1 MKTFSFVVQNAAGYF
16 TEPVTPSTADGAS
29 LAELLFNP
37 VQTQFFDPAS
47 QSESISGQAHFF
59 SLFVMNNY
67 LSLSRH
73 LSKKLLNH
81 FSMTKRR
88 KKIRGSLSLLLKN
101 GTRLSSL
108 GLRINFRICYLCS
121 PGSVASCFFS
131 TNLPLAC
138 SRWVRLTLSRLCP
151 LF

>member
-88 KKIRGSLSLLLKN
+88 KKIGGSLSLLLKN
-101 GTRLSSL
+101 GTRLL
-108 GLRINFRICYLCS
+108 
-121 PGSVASCFFS
+121 ASES
-131 TNLPLAC
+131 TSEFVTCAALATWQVVFAALAC
-138 SRWVRLTLSRLCP
+138 H
-151 LF
+151 